1 MKIAIVGAGISGIA
15 AADAMSS
22 IAAVTLFEAD
32 PRLGGHTDSHTVL
45 LSEQVYSVDT
55 GFVAFNEAQ
64 YPSFSAW
71 LQRLGVTSQQAHMSL
86 SVSCPPRNFEYATS
100 DLASLFPSLSAV
112 FSYPPNINCWQTFA
126 ASTVR
131 STRRWLRTRK
141 RRLAPIYRVTILV
154 SGLLTA
160 TLHPCAWHCGQKLRL
175 MCCKY
180 RWVTLRL
187 S

>member
-64 YPSFSAW
+64 
-71 LQRLGVTSQQAHMSL
+71 
-86 SVSCPPRNFEYATS
+86 
-100 DLASLFPSLSAV
+100 
-112 FSYPPNINCWQTFA
+112 
-126 ASTVR
+126 
-131 STRRWLRTRK
+131 
-141 RRLAPIYRVTILV
+141 
-154 SGLLTA
+154 
-160 TLHPCAWHCGQKLRL
+160 
-175 MCCKY
+175 
-180 RWVTLRL
+180 
-187 S
+187 